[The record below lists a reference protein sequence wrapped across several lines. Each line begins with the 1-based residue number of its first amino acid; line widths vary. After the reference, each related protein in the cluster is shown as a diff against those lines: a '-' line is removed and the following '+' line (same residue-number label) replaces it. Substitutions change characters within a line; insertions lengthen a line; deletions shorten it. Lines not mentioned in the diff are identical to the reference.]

1 MYLAATTLYYIQL
14 ECLEAYSLSIVGKN
28 WTYHYLAST
37 SVEPAASSSVMTS
50 SLKSF
55 LAGLL
60 EGDVRDLCKFCSHVM
75 YVRVMSLYGN
85 NSVGNFLGTNLT
97 FFR

>member
-1 MYLAATTLYYIQL
+1 MYLVASTLYYVQL

-28 WTYHYLAST
+28 WTYHYSAST
-37 SVEPAASSSVMTS
+37 SVEPVASSLVMTS

-55 LAGLL
+55 LAAFL

-75 YVRVMSLYGN
+75 HVRLMSFYGN
-85 NSVGNFLGTNLT
+85 NSVGNFVGMKLT

>member
-1 MYLAATTLYYIQL
+1 MYLVATTLYYIQL
-14 ECLEAYSLSIVGKN
+14 GCLEAYNLSIVGKN
-28 WTYHYLAST
+28 WTYHYAAST

-55 LAGLL
+55 LAAFL
-60 EGDVRDLCKFCSHVM
+60 EGDVRDLCKFCSHVIH
-75 YVRVMSLYGN
+75 VRAMSLYGN
-85 NSVGNFLGTNLT
+85 NSVGNFLGMKLT